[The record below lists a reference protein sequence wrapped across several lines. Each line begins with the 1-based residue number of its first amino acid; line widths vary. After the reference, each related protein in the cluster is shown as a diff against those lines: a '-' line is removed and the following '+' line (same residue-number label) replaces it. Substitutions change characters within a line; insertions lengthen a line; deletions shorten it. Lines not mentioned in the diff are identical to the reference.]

1 MKYKLLQ
8 REEELKQK
16 RIQEE
21 EELKQ
26 KRIQE
31 EEDLR
36 FSRLRDE
43 QERKHQQQ
51 LEEARLR
58 AELDEA
64 QAVMDIHEINKQTNL
79 SSDVPP
85 FHDNKHIVSNLF
97 CNKYASNGI
106 KIDGPSES
114 TAHPTYDKCN
124 PSDDRLTKS
133 MFIADTKLASSASQ
147 NHNLGQNVNP
157 EPPFEHSVTQVPGT
171 LNELCYHQSGQ
182 LRDVSNRP
190 SFDYSRANAPTCE
203 TRFAQST
210 RGSNLEPVDYNQT
223 IMVPTQQ
230 PSSYS
235 RSNVDRPET
244 SNKEL
249 STSSRNFPVPNAAYQ
264 SPVIMS
270 PSATPLLEPDVFDG
284 NPACYRNFIEAFD
297 ALIAFNVP
305 EPKRKLFYL
314 LSYTKGPAHS
324 LVKGCQYMDDALGYL
339 KARKLLQQT
348 FGQKFQIAKACV
360 DSLTNGPMLH
370 VNDKPS
376 LLSFSADI
384 NSCMNTLKGM
394 NYLHKMDNLDVITK
408 VAKRLPHQWLSG
420 WQAEVD
426 SLIHQKGQE
435 VSIENLAA
443 YVTIKTRQTT
453 NLDCNWAQSSRKPD
467 LHKPRK
473 ETTLAAQTVLSP
485 SKPCCKLCKGPHY
498 LNQCKRFR
506 KYVYEDRIK
515 FVNESKLCRSCLEP
529 GHFAKNCSRKSPCKR
544 PDCNGSHTTLLH
556 PPEKCTLSTSATN
569 QMDSPADS
577 ALSHIAVRNGLVGVP
592 TQTRGSLPIVPVRIR
607 MNNSEQSIIT
617 QAFLDTGS
625 TSSFITNDLIDK
637 LGIRQSPVVKV
648 TTVTINHGTDTR
660 KAKVISDLEI
670 SDVFESSPYSHL
682 QPLLSIQRLP
692 ATIDDA
698 PSQDDISESPE
709 FADIFIPRVNSDVG
723 LLIGNDNRH
732 ILKPHEIINSGSDH
746 YAIRT
751 AVGWVVSC
759 SKRGSSTTSCKNFLA
774 KTESGY
780 IHPMCT
786 LCSDVIDTLHNVN
799 EMSREQLKFMEHVEK
814 SIYHRK
820 DKHYEIALPLRSPDL
835 NLPANLA
842 LAEQRAR
849 YLKQKFLKN
858 PPFFEEYKQ
867 FMEDTISKGYAEK
880 IDDKQGQEGRIW
892 YIPHHGIYHKNK
904 PGKIRVVFDCSARY
918 KGVCLNDHLL
928 PGPDITNSLIGVLLR
943 FRREPIAI
951 QGDVQSMFHQVQIPT
966 SDRDLL
972 RFLWWENGSL
982 DNDLESYRMCVYLF
996 GTVSSPSCAN
1006 FALRQ
1011 TALDHEREFS
1021 PGAIDTVKN
1030 CFYVDDCLTSAPN
1043 ANSAAA
1049 LLREIFQLLDKGG
1062 FRITKWTSNSREVI
1076 KTVPP
1081 SDRSNELKNL
1091 DLTKDSLPKERS
1103 LGLCWDAETD
1113 TLCFKVRIKVY
1124 PSQCTRR
1131 VILSV
1136 VNSVYD
1142 PLGFGAPAVQPMK
1155 ALLQDL
1161 CRKKLDWDQ
1170 EIPPENKRVWMEWL
1184 RQLPLL
1190 ASFQL
1195 PRCYKPSTFG
1205 NVIKAQLYHFSD
1217 ASERSFGYV
1226 SYLRLVND
1234 NNQSHCALL
1243 IGKTK
1248 LTPLKPLTTPRLEL
1262 CAATISV
1269 KFDNVLRKELHLP
1282 HELQPSIFWTDSTT
1296 VLCYINNETKVF
1308 HTFVSNRIQQ
1318 IRNSSNPSQ
1327 WRYVSS
1333 EQNPADD
1340 PSRGLSIDEFLRR
1353 DRWKLGPDF
1362 LWKAEDKWPDQPTL
1376 LQENLPEQKFDIQRH
1391 SCLTVLCESPHFLD
1405 DLISRYSSWQRLLRV
1420 CAWILRFKNLVSPTE
1435 SEYTATVTKPKV
1447 HVSQKR
1453 ITCLS
1458 LEEIS
1463 KAEMLIFS
1471 YLQHKYYKEEIDDLS
1486 KGKPVRTSSSLIK
1499 LSPFIKN
1506 GLMHVGG
1513 RLKLAASLPFL
1524 QKHQIILPR
1533 SNHVTNLI
1541 IRDIHTK
1548 LGHAGRQ
1555 HVLAEIRKKFWL
1567 IRANATIR
1575 KILNSCVACRKRSN
1589 ISCTQQMADLPP
1601 RRLTPNKPPFS
1612 SVGVDFFG
1620 PFLTRKGRSNSKRY
1634 GVIFTCLT
1642 TRAIHLEVAYNLDT
1656 SSFIQALRR
1665 FVARRGQVT
1674 EIVSDN
1680 GTNFIGGEREL
1691 REAIQAW
1698 NNEQINDFLLQKGIS
1713 WSFNPPGASHHG
1725 GTWERLIR
1733 SIRKHLKSVCNEQ
1746 ILTDES
1752 LSTLMCEIES
1762 ILNSRPLTTV
1772 SNDPYDL
1779 EPLTPNH
1786 LLLLK
1791 PNGSL
1796 PPGVFDKRDSYSRKQ
1811 WRQVQYLSNVF
1822 WSRWIK
1828 EYLPTLQRRQKW
1840 TRPARNLTVNDVVLV
1855 HDKGLPRNTWLLGRI
1870 VEVYPDPSG
1879 FVRTVKLQTKQS
1891 YITRPI
1897 TKLTLLHAAES

>member
-1 MKYKLLQ
+1 MYRIYLTVLKIVYLFLENGASSYKIKIRTTINPCEAPQVTSNSYSRNKNQTAAILVFGKAYNEETFYNNLTMNSQKIGVTTRSMSKGNEFLTSKPASESDKGVSLASGRSTSAMKRKPNETASEKLAVRSNKGESRPGSQTKSSSTRKSKSSTKTKSSGSGSTGSSSSSYSSAKAKKAVLLARLKSNNEIESLKQQQSKERFDFEEEQLKYKLLQ

-106 KIDGPSES
+106 KIDGPSEL
-114 TAHPTYDKCN
+114 TAHPTYDKFN

-360 DSLTNGPMLH
+360 DTLTNGPMLH

-376 LLSFSADI
+376 LISFSADI

-473 ETTLAAQTVLSP
+473 EITLAAQTVLSP

-529 GHFAKNCSRKSPCKR
+529 GHFAKNCSRKSLCKR

-607 MNNSEQSIIT
+607 TNNSEQSIIT

-648 TTVTINHGTDTR
+648 TTVTINHGNDTR

-732 ILKPHEIINSGSDH
+732 LTKPHEIISSESDH

-751 AVGWVVSC
+751 AVGWVVNC
-759 SKRGSSTTSCKNFLA
+759 SKKGSSTKSSKSFFA

-780 IHPMCT
+780 VHPMST
-786 LCSDVIDTLHNVN
+786 LCS
-799 EMSREQLKFMEHVEK
+799 K
-814 SIYHRK
+814 
-820 DKHYEIALPLRSPDL
+820 
-835 NLPANLA
+835 
-842 LAEQRAR
+842 
-849 YLKQKFLKN
+849 
-858 PPFFEEYKQ
+858 
-867 FMEDTISKGYAEK
+867 
-880 IDDKQGQEGRIW
+880 
-892 YIPHHGIYHKNK
+892 
-904 PGKIRVVFDCSARY
+904 
-918 KGVCLNDHLL
+918 
-928 PGPDITNSLIGVLLR
+928 
-943 FRREPIAI
+943 
-951 QGDVQSMFHQVQIPT
+951 
-966 SDRDLL
+966 
-972 RFLWWENGSL
+972 
-982 DNDLESYRMCVYLF
+982 
-996 GTVSSPSCAN
+996 
-1006 FALRQ
+1006 
-1011 TALDHEREFS
+1011 
-1021 PGAIDTVKN
+1021 
-1030 CFYVDDCLTSAPN
+1030 
-1043 ANSAAA
+1043 
-1049 LLREIFQLLDKGG
+1049 
-1062 FRITKWTSNSREVI
+1062 
-1076 KTVPP
+1076 
-1081 SDRSNELKNL
+1081 
-1091 DLTKDSLPKERS
+1091 
-1103 LGLCWDAETD
+1103 
-1113 TLCFKVRIKVY
+1113 
-1124 PSQCTRR
+1124 
-1131 VILSV
+1131 
-1136 VNSVYD
+1136 
-1142 PLGFGAPAVQPMK
+1142 
-1155 ALLQDL
+1155 
-1161 CRKKLDWDQ
+1161 
-1170 EIPPENKRVWMEWL
+1170 
-1184 RQLPLL
+1184 
-1190 ASFQL
+1190 
-1195 PRCYKPSTFG
+1195 
-1205 NVIKAQLYHFSD
+1205 
-1217 ASERSFGYV
+1217 
-1226 SYLRLVND
+1226 
-1234 NNQSHCALL
+1234 
-1243 IGKTK
+1243 
-1248 LTPLKPLTTPRLEL
+1248 
-1262 CAATISV
+1262 
-1269 KFDNVLRKELHLP
+1269 
-1282 HELQPSIFWTDSTT
+1282 
-1296 VLCYINNETKVF
+1296 
-1308 HTFVSNRIQQ
+1308 
-1318 IRNSSNPSQ
+1318 
-1327 WRYVSS
+1327 
-1333 EQNPADD
+1333 QNPADD
-1340 PSRGLSIDEFLRR
+1340 PSRDLTTDKFLLR
-1353 DRWKLGPDF
+1353 DRRKLGPDF

-1420 CAWILRFKNLVSPTE
+1420 CAWNLRFNNLVSPTK

-1463 KAEMLIFS
+1463 KAEMLIIS
-1471 YLQHKYYKEEIDDLS
+1471 YLQHIYYKEEIDDLS

-1612 SVGVDFFG
+1612 SAGVDFFG

-1642 TRAIHLEVAYNLDT
+1642 TRAIHLEVAYNLDS

-1733 SIRKHLKSVCNEQ
+1733 SIRRHLKSVCNEQ
-1746 ILTDES
+1746 IFTDES

-1772 SNDPYDL
+1772 SNDLYDL

-1796 PPGVFDKRDSYSRKQ
+1796 PPGVFDKRDSYS
-1811 WRQVQYLSNVF
+1811 
-1822 WSRWIK
+1822 
-1828 EYLPTLQRRQKW
+1828 
-1840 TRPARNLTVNDVVLV
+1840 
-1855 HDKGLPRNTWLLGRI
+1855 
-1870 VEVYPDPSG
+1870 
-1879 FVRTVKLQTKQS
+1879 
-1891 YITRPI
+1891 
-1897 TKLTLLHAAES
+1897 

>member
-1 MKYKLLQ
+1 MNSQKIGVTTRSMLKGDEFLTSKPAGESDKGVSLASGRSTSAMKHKPNETASEKLAVRSNKGESRSGSQIKSSSTRKSKSSTKTKSSGSGSTGSNSSSYSSAKAKKAVLLARLKSNNKIESLKQQQSKERFDFEEEQLKCKLFQ
-8 REEELKQK
+8 REEELKV
-16 RIQEE
+16 
-21 EELKQ
+21 ELKQ

-36 FSRLRDE
+36 LSRLRDE

-124 PSDDRLTKS
+124 PNDDRLTKS

-235 RSNVDRPET
+235 RSNVDQPET

-305 EPKRKLFYL
+305 EPKRILFYL

-376 LLSFSADI
+376 LISFSADI

-473 ETTLAAQTVLSP
+473 ETTLATQTVLSP

-506 KYVYEDRIK
+506 KYVYKDRIK

-556 PPEKCTLSTSATN
+556 PPERCTPLTSATN

-607 MNNSEQSIIT
+607 TNNSEQSIIT

-698 PSQDDISESPE
+698 PSQEDISEFPE
-709 FADIFIPRVNSDVG
+709 FANIFIPRVNSDVG

-732 ILKPHEIINSGSDH
+732 LTKPHEIISSESDH

-751 AVGWVVSC
+751 AVGWVVNC
-759 SKRGSSTTSCKNFLA
+759 SKKGSSTKSSKSFFA

-780 IHPMCT
+780 VHPMST
-786 LCSDVIDTLHNVN
+786 LCS
-799 EMSREQLKFMEHVEK
+799 K
-814 SIYHRK
+814 
-820 DKHYEIALPLRSPDL
+820 
-835 NLPANLA
+835 
-842 LAEQRAR
+842 
-849 YLKQKFLKN
+849 
-858 PPFFEEYKQ
+858 
-867 FMEDTISKGYAEK
+867 
-880 IDDKQGQEGRIW
+880 
-892 YIPHHGIYHKNK
+892 
-904 PGKIRVVFDCSARY
+904 
-918 KGVCLNDHLL
+918 
-928 PGPDITNSLIGVLLR
+928 
-943 FRREPIAI
+943 
-951 QGDVQSMFHQVQIPT
+951 
-966 SDRDLL
+966 
-972 RFLWWENGSL
+972 
-982 DNDLESYRMCVYLF
+982 
-996 GTVSSPSCAN
+996 
-1006 FALRQ
+1006 
-1011 TALDHEREFS
+1011 
-1021 PGAIDTVKN
+1021 
-1030 CFYVDDCLTSAPN
+1030 
-1043 ANSAAA
+1043 
-1049 LLREIFQLLDKGG
+1049 
-1062 FRITKWTSNSREVI
+1062 
-1076 KTVPP
+1076 
-1081 SDRSNELKNL
+1081 
-1091 DLTKDSLPKERS
+1091 
-1103 LGLCWDAETD
+1103 
-1113 TLCFKVRIKVY
+1113 
-1124 PSQCTRR
+1124 
-1131 VILSV
+1131 
-1136 VNSVYD
+1136 
-1142 PLGFGAPAVQPMK
+1142 
-1155 ALLQDL
+1155 
-1161 CRKKLDWDQ
+1161 
-1170 EIPPENKRVWMEWL
+1170 
-1184 RQLPLL
+1184 
-1190 ASFQL
+1190 
-1195 PRCYKPSTFG
+1195 
-1205 NVIKAQLYHFSD
+1205 
-1217 ASERSFGYV
+1217 
-1226 SYLRLVND
+1226 
-1234 NNQSHCALL
+1234 
-1243 IGKTK
+1243 
-1248 LTPLKPLTTPRLEL
+1248 
-1262 CAATISV
+1262 
-1269 KFDNVLRKELHLP
+1269 
-1282 HELQPSIFWTDSTT
+1282 
-1296 VLCYINNETKVF
+1296 
-1308 HTFVSNRIQQ
+1308 
-1318 IRNSSNPSQ
+1318 
-1327 WRYVSS
+1327 
-1333 EQNPADD
+1333 QNPADD
-1340 PSRGLSIDEFLRR
+1340 PSRDLTTDKFLLR
-1353 DRWKLGPDF
+1353 DRRKLDPDV
-1362 LWKAEDKWPDQPTL
+1362 LWKTEDKRPDQPTL
-1376 LQENLPEQKFDIQRH
+1376 LQENLPEQKIDIQKH
-1391 SCLTVLCESPHFLD
+1391 SCLAVRCELPHFLD
-1405 DLISRYSSWQRLLRV
+1405 DLISRYPSWQRLLRV
-1420 CAWILRFKNLVSPTE
+1420 CAWILRFKNLVSPTK

-1463 KAEMLIFS
+1463 KAEMLIIS
-1471 YLQHKYYKEEIDDLS
+1471 YLQHIYYKEEIDDLS

-1499 LSPFIKN
+1499 LSPFMKN

-1541 IRDIHTK
+1541 IRDILTK

-1713 WSFNPPGASHHG
+1713 WSFNPPGASHYG

-1772 SNDPYDL
+1772 SNDRYDL

-1791 PNGSL
+1791 PNESL

-1811 WRQVQYLSNVF
+1811 WRQVQYLANVF

-1855 HDKGLPRNTWLLGRI
+1855 HNKGLPRNTWLLGRI